1 MRQTLTNS
9 SDRVINLDA
18 LTYAGNAN
26 SIPERSDRHV
36 FVHGDIGDS
45 ELVRNLLHQ
54 YKIDAII
61 NFAAESHVDRSI
73 DQPEVFIE
81 TNITGTFR
89 LLSSSLKYWT
99 EEKRSAVDSF
109 RFLHISTDEVYGSLG
124 ETGFFTEATP
134 YAPHS
139 PYSASKASSDHLVR
153 AWHHTYGMPTLITN
167 CSNNY
172 GPYQFPEKL
181 IPLMICNAIEG
192 RPLPLYG
199 QGKNIRDWLFVED
212 HCSAIRKV
220 LQRGKIGETYNIGG
234 NCEETNLQIVKSIC
248 GTVNRLLPDLPHR
261 CEDLI
266 TFVSDRPGHDHR
278 YAIDA
283 SKIKAELGWE
293 PVTKLTQGIEY
304 TVKWYIENPEWVKD
318 VTSGK
323 YLRERLGTLDHKTP
337 GKYSL

>member
-1 MRQTLTNS
+1 M
-9 SDRVINLDA
+9 
-18 LTYAGNAN
+18 
-26 SIPERSDRHV
+26 
-36 FVHGDIGDS
+36 
-45 ELVRNLLHQ
+45 
-54 YKIDAII
+54 
-61 NFAAESHVDRSI
+61 
-73 DQPEVFIE
+73 FIE

-293 PVTKLTQGIEY
+293 PTTKLTQGIEY

-323 YLRERLGTLDHKTP
+323 YLRERLGTLDRKTP